1 MYSDTETDL
10 GNILEGLA
18 NFGHKTGNLHEKMIK
33 NISELLDIILDQNYS
48 SDVTNNSELYEAD
61 HNSTKTLKDLSI

>member
-48 SDVTNNSELYEAD
+48 SDVTNNSEL
-61 HNSTKTLKDLSI
+61 